1 LWAGLFGFLFFD
13 DQITASFTIGA
24 MLIIVSGLYIVKRE
38 WNKGQ
43 CLQPALGNGTFR
55 PDIGLRPRF
64 ALSSLLRKY
73 EAATQ
78 RK

>member
-1 LWAGLFGFLFFD
+1 
-13 DQITASFTIGA
+13 
-24 MLIIVSGLYIVKRE
+24 MLIIGCGLYIVKRE
-38 WNKGQ
+38 WNKGHP
-43 CLQPALGNGTFR
+43 LQPALGNETFR

-64 ALSSLLRKY
+64 ALLSLLKKY

>member
-1 LWAGLFGFLFFD
+1 
-13 DQITASFTIGA
+13 
-24 MLIIVSGLYIVKRE
+24 MLIIGSGLYIVKRE

-43 CLQPALGNGTFR
+43 SLQPALGNGTFR

-64 ALSSLLRKY
+64 ALSSLLIKY

>member
-1 LWAGLFGFLFFD
+1 
-13 DQITASFTIGA
+13 
-24 MLIIVSGLYIVKRE
+24 MLIIGSGLYIVKRE

-64 ALSSLLRKY
+64 ALSSLLKKY
-73 EAATQ
+73 EAVTQ